1 MQIGDLVMWAR
12 QPQDGNYGD
21 MGIIVQSCEKS
32 DPPWYRVHWLTDGEE
47 YNYVIDD
54 IDIQLFQKT

>member
-54 IDIQLFQKT
+54 SDI